1 MGDAL
6 TTDIGPTTKPES
18 EKAYD
23 LLNDRLYV
31 VGRESTEVVLVRSQ
45 HRTVDDPAFKEY
57 VEGFFEEFIALG
69 PEIIAGGTH
78 FYQTGD
84 EGMVSLDRRT
94 VAMVLTVVAS
104 HENWDK
110 YFDVYREQGE
120 DQWLSPP
127 GASKSEEHEGDFR
140 VHSFNIGGSEVV
152 TIRSSH
158 LTVEDPEYRQF
169 VEDLFFEIIALGRN
183 AIWAGTYYYPFGAE
197 QTVSEDRQATI
208 MSFGINNDDHIG
220 YVHDII
226 EDARDNRDFEV
237 FITGG
242 ATMNKD
248 FNEMSTHDLKE
259 GELMFGLPMA
269 VGVLIL
275 VFGALVAAAVPLI
288 IAIVSIAIA
297 LGLAMLFA
305 QFLNISI
312 FLMNMVAMMGLAVG
326 IDYCLFIV
334 ARFREERAQG
344 REKLEAIQRTGA
356 TASRAV
362 LFSGLTVLLA
372 LIALTLVPHDI
383 FVSLGLGA
391 VLVVFVAVV
400 ASLTL
405 LPAILSLLGDRVN
418 SLRIP
423 FVYRL
428 QAKSD
433 AQASGG
439 MWDRISRAVMR
450 APIIGLVLG
459 GGLLIAAAVPIL
471 SMNVGMAGPS
481 SLPDS
486 LESKKGLDALERDF
500 SAGLADPVVIV
511 VDGDIKSPE
520 VRKRM
525 EDLKATLANDDAFGM
540 IDEVV
545 NPQGD
550 LARLEVP
557 VAGGDASS
565 TAAMDAVKRLRGDYI
580 PDAFVGVPTRV
591 LVTGPTAEGLDH
603 INIGN
608 NGMFIV
614 IPFILI
620 LSFLLL
626 TLVFRSL
633 VVPVKAVIM
642 NLLSV
647 GATYGLL
654 VLVFQKGIGADF
666 FGFTR
671 VDVIEWWVPAFL
683 FAVLFGLSMDYHVF
697 LLSRIRERFAQTG
710 DNTGSVAYG
719 IRSTGRL
726 ITGAALI
733 MIAVFVGFA
742 AGELVMFQQMGF
754 GLAVAVLLDATIV
767 RSVLVP
773 ASMRLLG
780 TVNWYLP
787 SWLGWLPEIRAG
799 E

>member
-1 MGDAL
+1 VDGLFGDF
-6 TTDIGPTTKPES
+6 
-18 EKAYD
+18 
-23 LLNDRLYV
+23 V
-31 VGRESTEVVLVRSQ
+31 
-45 HRTVDDPAFKEY
+45 
-57 VEGFFEEFIALG
+57 ALG
-69 PEIIAGGTH
+69 PEVIAGGTH
-78 FYQTGD
+78 LYQTGD
-84 EGMVSLDRRT
+84 EALVSRDGHT
-94 VAMVLTVVAS
+94 VAMVLTVVTS

-110 YFDVYREQGE
+110 YFNVYKDRGE
-120 DQWLSPP
+120 DQWPYPP
-127 GASKSEEHEGDFR
+127 GAKRGEEHEGDFR

-169 VEDLFFEIIALGRN
+169 VEDLFFEIISLGRN

-197 QTVSEDRQATI
+197 QMVSADRHATI
-208 MSFGINNDDHIG
+208 MSFGINNWDHIG
-220 YVHDII
+220 YVHDAI
-226 EDARDNRDFEV
+226 EEARRNTDFEV

-242 ATMNKD
+242 ATMNDD
-248 FNEMSTHDLKE
+248 FNEMSTRDLKE

-275 VFGALVAAAVPLI
+275 VFGALVAAAAPLVV
-288 IAIVSIAIA
+288 AIVSIAIA

-305 QFLNISI
+305 QFLNLSI

-326 IDYCLFIV
+326 IDYCLFII

-344 REKLEAIQRTGA
+344 QEKFQAIQRTGA

-362 LFSGLTVLLA
+362 LYSGATVLLA

-391 VLVVFVAVV
+391 ILVVLVAVL

-405 LPAILSLLGDRVN
+405 LPAMLSLLGDRVN
-418 SLRIP
+418 ALRIP
-423 FVYRL
+423 FVYQL

-433 AQASGG
+433 AQSSGG
-439 MWDRISRAVMR
+439 MWDRISRGVMK
-450 APIIGLVLG
+450 APVTGLVLG
-459 GGLLIAAAVPIL
+459 GGLLVAAAVPIL

-486 LESKKGLDALERDF
+486 LESKKGLIALERDF
-500 SAGLADPVVIV
+500 SAGLADPVVIA
-511 VDGDIKSPE
+511 VDGDIESNE
-520 VRKRM
+520 VRGAVER
-525 EDLKATLANDDAFGM
+525 LKDNLAQDDAFGM
-540 IDEVV
+540 VDEVV
-545 NPQGD
+545 GPRGNV
-550 LARLEVP
+550 ARLEVP

-565 TAAMDAVKRLRGDYI
+565 TPAMDAVKRLRGDYI
-580 PDAFVGVPTRV
+580 PDAFAGVPAEV
-591 LVTGPTAEGLDH
+591 FVTGPTAEGLDH

-608 NGMFIV
+608 NGMLII
-614 IPFILI
+614 IPFILV

-626 TLVFRSL
+626 MLVFRSL

-647 GATYGLL
+647 GAAYGLM
-654 VLVFQKGIGADF
+654 VLVFQEGFGASF
-666 FGFTR
+666 FGFTQ
-671 VDVIEWWVPAFL
+671 VDTIEWWVPAFL

-697 LLSRIRERFAQTG
+697 LLSRVRERFGQTG
-710 DNTGSVAYG
+710 DNTDSVAYG

-733 MIAVFVGFA
+733 MIAVFIGFA

-754 GLAVAVLLDATIV
+754 GLAVAVLLDATVV

-780 TVNWYLP
+780 AANWYLP
-787 SWLGWLPEIRAG
+787 SWLRWLPEIRAG